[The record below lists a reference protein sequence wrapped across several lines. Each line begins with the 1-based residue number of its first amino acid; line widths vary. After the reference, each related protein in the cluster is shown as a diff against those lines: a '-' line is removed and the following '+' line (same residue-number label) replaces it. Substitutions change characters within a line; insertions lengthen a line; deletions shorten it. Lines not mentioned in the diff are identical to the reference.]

1 MASVPVLVLLI
12 RQLTCDPFFQVHT
25 GLKRPTRTSK
35 IIDHN
40 SDRNESRSFII

>member
-35 IIDHN
+35 MIDHN
-40 SDRNESRSFII
+40 DRNESRSFII